1 VRQRIVA
8 AVCLLASTVP
18 VIQARADERTIT
30 CESRNYRYSYCR
42 ADTDNRVTL
51 SRQRS
56 STRCRLWDNWGYDNR
71 GVWVD
76 RGCAAEFRVG
86 RYGGGGAGKEAAI
99 AGAAVAGIAIAAAIA
114 ANRDKDHH
122 SDSVPSW
129 AIGTFRGYDEEE
141 RTDVELTVQPGGS
154 VTGFA
159 AGSSFSGRWDDGA
172 LQAGR
177 KRFRVERSG
186 NGFLA
191 IEDSGRGNRIN
202 FRRAGGGY

>member
-1 VRQRIVA
+1 MRQRTVA
-8 AVCLLASTVP
+8 AICLLALTVP
-18 VIQARADERTIT
+18 VIPARADEQTIT
-30 CESRNYRYSYCR
+30 CESRNFRYSYCR

-86 RYGGGGAGKEAAI
+86 RYGGGGVGKEAAI

-114 ANRDKDHH
+114 ANKDHH

-129 AIGTFRGYDEEE
+129 AIGSFKGYDEME
-141 RTDVELTVQPGGS
+141 RADVELTIQPGGS

-159 AGSSFSGRWDDGA
+159 AGSSFSGRWEREG

-186 NGFLA
+186 NGFVA
-191 IEDSGRGNRIN
+191 TEDSGGGGRIN
-202 FRRAGGGY
+202 FRRVGGGY

>member
-1 VRQRIVA
+1 VRQRFIA
-8 AVCLLASTVP
+8 IACLLSIGLPAVP
-18 VIQARADERTIT
+18 ARADQTIT
-30 CESRNYRYSYCR
+30 CESRNFRYSYCR

-56 STRCRLWDNWGYDNR
+56 STRCRLWDNWGYDSR

-86 RYGGGGAGKEAAI
+86 RDGGVGKEAAI

-114 ANRDKDHH
+114 ANKNHH
-122 SDSVPSW
+122 DDGVPSW
-129 AIGTFRGYDEEE
+129 GIGTFRGYDEQE
-141 RTDVELTVQPGGS
+141 RADVELTIQPGGS

-159 AGSSFSGRWDDGA
+159 AGSSFTGRWESDS

-186 NGFLA
+186 NGFVA
-191 IEDSGRGNRIN
+191 TETGSNNRIF
-202 FRRAGGGY
+202 FRRSGGGGY